1 MLPHFTDRE
10 DYTDWESVDEEEPQ
24 PAPPKA
30 KGKTKA
36 ITVKKEEVKDNVE
49 MPQAATKDEKKKG
62 VQTKKTEAASKPTA
76 QKVRNKTT
84 GNVKTQKGLM
94 NFFGPGSKKS

>member
-10 DYTDWESVDEEEPQ
+10 DYTDWESVDEEELQ
-24 PAPPKA
+24 SAPPKA
-30 KGKTKA
+30 KPKA
-36 ITVKKEEVKDNVE
+36 ITVKEEEVKDDVE

-76 QKVRNKTT
+76 QKVRNKMT

-94 NFFGPGSKKS
+94 NFFGPGSKKT

>member
-10 DYTDWESVDEEEPQ
+10 DYTDWESVDEEELQ
-24 PAPPKA
+24 SAPPKA
-30 KGKTKA
+30 KGKPKA
-36 ITVKKEEVKDNVE
+36 ITVKKEEVKDDVE
-49 MPQAATKDEKKKG
+49 MPLAVTKDEKKKG
-62 VQTKKTEAASKPTA
+62 VQAASKPTA

-94 NFFGPGSKKS
+94 NFFGPGSKKT